1 VITVEPFSQ
10 AQEADGFNSKSAD
23 VEMAKD
29 GKRRLFINPIL
40 IALLSWVSS
49 PRFHMQ

>member
-1 VITVEPFSQ
+1 VIVVEPFSQ
-10 AQEADGFNSKSAD
+10 AQEADAFNSKSAD
-23 VEMAKD
+23 EMPKD

-40 IALLSWVSS
+40 IALLSWVFS